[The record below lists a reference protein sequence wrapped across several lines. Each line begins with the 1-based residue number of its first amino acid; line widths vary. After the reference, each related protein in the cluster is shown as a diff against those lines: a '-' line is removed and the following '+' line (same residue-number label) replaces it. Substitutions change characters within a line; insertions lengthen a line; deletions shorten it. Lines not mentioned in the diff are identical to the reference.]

1 MAGFGPTS
9 GKGTAGAGNGLG
21 PKTYICSIATA
32 TITVEDAITELT
44 SGANHFTIAAVE
56 GTGNGD
62 HLAVQGTAAFPTIGG
77 VTLVATFND

>member
-1 MAGFGPTS
+1 MSFGPTS
-9 GKGTAGAGNGLG
+9 GKGTVGAGNGLG
-21 PKTYICSIATA
+21 PKTYICSIATG
-32 TITVEDAITELT
+32 TITVADAITELT

-77 VTLVATFND
+77 VTLVATFTD